1 MQQLAAITTAGAPT
15 DPHHERGAKTTARRS
30 GSSVGKCRQQLLT
43 HGRWQRRP
51 LSRRF
56 SRCHSTPEKLNPAM
70 HRHTTQVKH
79 TTHSITKH
87 RAARHGESCGTRVVS
102 CFSFFVSGG
111 PVTNRG
117 GGRGGKEAPQSSLGG
132 GSGASERGRFPGG
145 RHDFRSFQRHIRPTT
160 EMILPPCLR
169 TGMAVVKA
177 AAAAD

>member
-1 MQQLAAITTAGAPT
+1 
-15 DPHHERGAKTTARRS
+15 
-30 GSSVGKCRQQLLT
+30 SSVGKCRQQLLT

-56 SRCHSTPEKLNPAM
+56 SRTPEKLNPAM

-102 CFSFFVSGG
+102 CFSFLFLF
-111 PVTNRG
+111 RG
-117 GGRGGKEAPQSSLGG
+117 ASDKSRRREGGKEAPQSSLGG
-132 GSGASERGRFPGG
+132 GSGASERGRLPGS

>member
-117 GGRGGKEAPQSSLGG
+117 GGRGGRKHRKALSEGAAVRQSAVGSPAVGTIFGVFSDTLG
-132 GSGASERGRFPGG
+132 
-145 RHDFRSFQRHIRPTT
+145 
-160 EMILPPCLR
+160 LLL
-169 TGMAVVKA
+169 K
-177 AAAAD
+177 